1 VAQPAP
7 GGTEYSWC
15 RAVPGGTGT
24 TLLALRLSPGAA
36 AVTAVQG
43 ALRFLQSV
51 HPALRVRLRTSP
63 SGPMLTF
70 PSPAHSPTPL
80 LPLAPESAPD
90 FDALLEH
97 ELNRNPWAEPDSDAP
112 VLFATLYELPPPG
125 GAALFVRIHTVAC
138 DRSAAAALA
147 RELMSL
153 LGGADDAEREPEE
166 AAAEAGFEERIPQ
179 RDTWKPF
186 WARGMDMVGYSING
200 LRTST
205 LPFVETGTE
214 RSTHRLRL
222 GLGRHGTGRRCCS
235 TYTKK
240 ILLRCLWRLFA
251 FVVLFFFRKWNKVL
265 VYSLF
270 Y

>member
-51 HPALRVRLRTSP
+51 HPALRARLRTSP
-63 SGPMLTF
+63 SGPMLAF
-70 PSPAHSPTPL
+70 PSPSPAPSPPPL
-80 LPLAPESAPD
+80 LSLAPLPAPD
-90 FDALLEH
+90 FDALLVH
-97 ELNRNPWAEPDSDAP
+97 ELNRNPWTEPDSDAP

-153 LGGADDAEREPEE
+153 LGGAEDAGREPEE
-166 AAAEAGFEERIPQ
+166 VTAEAGLDERIPQ

-186 WARGMDMVGYSING
+186 WARGMDMLGYSING
-200 LRTST
+200 LHTST

-214 RSTHRLRL
+214 RSTHKLRL
-222 GLGRHGTGRRCCS
+222 GLGRDETTLLLDVS
-235 TYTKK
+235 TS
-240 ILLRCLWRLFA
+240 
-251 FVVLFFFRKWNKVL
+251 
-265 VYSLF
+265 SLF
-270 Y
+270 VQSSDPGVIQWCCIWHVPINDS